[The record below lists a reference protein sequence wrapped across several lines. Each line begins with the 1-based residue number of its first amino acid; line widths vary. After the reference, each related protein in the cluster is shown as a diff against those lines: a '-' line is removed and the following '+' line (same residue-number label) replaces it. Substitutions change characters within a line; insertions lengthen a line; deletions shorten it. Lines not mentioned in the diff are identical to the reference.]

1 MFCPLIK
8 IELKTDYCVSKSCMY
23 KGADKK
29 CHYEVLTQDVVTPQT
44 LAEVKGI
51 KLYKAKALV
60 NEAKTDIEIGLIA
73 LRYSEYISD
82 SFPVIPETE
91 KLIVAQTV
99 NAVKDSTKELLK
111 SLFGL
116 SVYQQSKFL
125 DAKRY
130 SAWATRHS
138 VSLEFHSLWE
148 GLIKVGRRYP
158 T

>member
-1 MFCPLIK
+1 MFCPLTK
-8 IELKTDYCVSKSCMY
+8 IELKTNYCVSTSCMY
-23 KGADKK
+23 KGVDKK
-29 CHYEVLTQDVVTPQT
+29 CHHEILTQDTVTPQT
-44 LAEVKGI
+44 IAIVKGV
-51 KLYKAKALV
+51 KPYKAKALV
-60 NEAKTDIEIGLIA
+60 NEARAAIEIGLIA

-82 SFPVIPETE
+82 SFPVTPESE
-91 KLIVAQTV
+91 KLSAAQTV